1 MVSFYQV
8 AVLRNNFW
16 WGCVK
21 SFFTALRAEL
31 YSERRVIFTISLREI
46 VKMTRLS
53 EEYSAAVGGK
63 NLFTQSHQIKS
74 FAAKPGTLPV
84 NRYEK

>member
-1 MVSFYQV
+1 M
-8 AVLRNNFW
+8 

-21 SFFTALRAEL
+21 SFFPVLRAEL
-31 YSERRVIFTISLREI
+31 YFDSRVIFTISFREI

-63 NLFTQSHQIKS
+63 NLFTQPHNYLARGAEES
-74 FAAKPGTLPV
+74 GRL
-84 NRYEK
+84 